1 MLPEAAASQAI
12 PQTAPPNETRNQ
24 LCLHIGE
31 LFAAAAQMRN
41 NGVEP
46 QIAEGELVWY
56 QSNQFPEI
64 TIERIRETVEL
75 VYFDQSYAQASGD
88 QLNQQVTRSCV
99 NQRGPYAHPLP

>member
-1 MLPEAAASQAI
+1 MLPEAATPPEIS
-12 PQTAPPNETRNQ
+12 QTAAPNDARNQ
-24 LCLHIGE
+24 LCLQIGE
-31 LFAAAAQMRN
+31 LFAAAAEMRN

-75 VYFDQSYAQASGD
+75 VYFDQSYAQASGN
-88 QLNQQVTRSCV
+88 QLNQQVTRSCI